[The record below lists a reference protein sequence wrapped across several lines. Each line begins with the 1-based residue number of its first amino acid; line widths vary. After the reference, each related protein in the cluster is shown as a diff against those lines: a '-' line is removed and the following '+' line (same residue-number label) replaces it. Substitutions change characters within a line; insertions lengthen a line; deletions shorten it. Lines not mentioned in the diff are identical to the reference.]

1 MLSKPLD
8 HMLLLRAATDVHRMV
23 GSNYLIYLPTRG
35 EGDVGMYIRPTLL
48 SEAALPPDATLLP
61 GTCPTEPSA
70 TSVYMNLYEP
80 ACSNQNAASSR
91 QFWLQLDVI
100 SPCLSQ
106 SFVVED

>member
-1 MLSKPLD
+1 
-8 HMLLLRAATDVHRMV
+8 MV

-48 SEAALPPDATLLP
+48 SEAALPPDAILLP